1 MHAML
6 WKDWTL
12 LRKNPLYLAL
22 GIGLWLF
29 IPVMIAVLSASDPK
43 NPATI
48 DGLSAAQTLAPW
60 YGLLGSELAICTLMA
75 NPNEMD
81 MSAAVESDGTVETWR
96 ASGHSMLQY
105 CIAKSLLPMLI
116 AEIMSMSILG
126 YLAWGG
132 LAHWSSAAIPE
143 TVCIVLTPAVI
154 AFAGEQMLL
163 ASHAASV
170 GSFSVVSLVSSVP
183 MLAFIVVML
192 MMSATWA
199 LIVLITFGILAVA
212 FSIISAHR
220 RYPMTLR
227 PIL

>member
-29 IPVMIAVLSASDPK
+29 IPVMLAVLSVSDPTD
-43 NPATI
+43 PATI
-48 DGLSAAQTLAPW
+48 DGLSAAQVLAPW
-60 YGLLGSELAICTLMA
+60 YGFLGIELAICTLMA
-75 NPNEMD
+75 NPNTMD
-81 MSAAVESDGTVETWR
+81 VSASVEGDGTAESWR
-96 ASGHSMLQY
+96 ASGRSMLQY

-116 AEIMSMSILG
+116 AEVMSLSIFG

-132 LAHWSSAAIPE
+132 LVQWNNNAIPE
-143 TVCIVLTPAVI
+143 IVCIVLTPAVI
-154 AFAGEQMLL
+154 AFAGEQILL

-170 GSFSVVSLVSSVP
+170 GSFSVISLVSSVP
-183 MLAFIVVML
+183 MLVFMIVML
-192 MMSATWA
+192 MTSATWA
-199 LIVLITFGILAVA
+199 LIMLVAFGILAASLTIV
-212 FSIISAHR
+212 SAHH
-220 RYPMTLR
+220 RYPTTLR

>member
-1 MHAML
+1 MKAML

-12 LRKNPLYLAL
+12 LRKNPLYLVL

-29 IPVMIAVLSASDPK
+29 IPVTLAVLSASDPK

-60 YGLLGSELAICTLMA
+60 FGFLGSEVALCTLMA

-81 MSAAVESDGTVETWR
+81 LSAAVESDGTVETWR
-96 ASGHSMLQY
+96 ASGRSMLQY
-105 CIAKSLLPMLI
+105 CIAKSLLPILI
-116 AEIMSMSILG
+116 AEVMSLSIFG

-132 LAHWSSAAIPE
+132 LVHWNNNAVLEIM
-143 TVCIVLTPAVI
+143 CIVLTPAVI
-154 AFAGEQMLL
+154 AFAGEQILL

-170 GSFSVVSLVSSVP
+170 GSFSIVSLISSAP
-183 MLAFIVVML
+183 MLVFMIAML
-192 MMSATWA
+192 MMSAVWA
-199 LIVLITFGILAVA
+199 LIALVAFGILAAVL
-212 FSIISAHR
+212 SIVSAHH

>member
-1 MHAML
+1 MKAMF

-12 LRKNPLYLAL
+12 LRKNPLYEAF

-29 IPVMIAVLSASDPK
+29 IPVTLAVLSMSAPAD
-43 NPATI
+43 PATI

-60 YGLLGSELAICTLMA
+60 YGFLGSELAICTLMA

-81 MSAAVESDGTVETWR
+81 LSAAVENDGTMETWR
-96 ASGHSMLQY
+96 ASGRPMLQY
-105 CIAKSLLPMLI
+105 CVAKSLLPMLI
-116 AEIMSMSILG
+116 AEVMSLSIFG

-132 LAHWSSAAIPE
+132 LVHWNNNAIPKI
-143 TVCIVLTPAVI
+143 VCIVLTPAVI
-154 AFAGEQMLL
+154 AFAGEQILL

-170 GSFSVVSLVSSVP
+170 GSFSVISLVSSVP
-183 MLAFIVVML
+183 MLVFMIVTL
-192 MMSATWA
+192 MTSATWA
-199 LIVLITFGILAVA
+199 LIMLVAFGILAASLTIV
-212 FSIISAHR
+212 STHR